1 MTYPDWTE
9 RVTGLSSHRGLWP
22 LGLEP
27 VGFSFARQLL
37 PGLTNVTTNIRY
49 YSFFCWAFWTFEKH
63 LRDRGTAEFHPA
75 DQKRWLAR
83 LENVFRAAT
92 LHSNP
97 DVLGLAGVTDTVRLG
112 EADDSLAVDATDVP
126 SGFVP
131 ALYSASWR
139 NLRCGKSTAR
149 GVGLSPEL
157 GRPLARAYQE
167 TLERAAS
174 RREVEMLLS
183 SASQG
188 PTVPAALVRKLADAM
203 ALRPVAPDEPE
214 HEKLRELLF
223 RTERQGSNPEWRR
236 LDASRSR
243 SLALL
248 LEFGRQGRGTI
259 RDRFDIHRIFA
270 SGLLPDKRRFEV
282 PAPYQDDF
290 LIWQRYQ
297 ERQYERIALYGF
309 WVLVYKAL
317 HARRRTPR
325 EICRW
330 VRADLERSPVLAEW
344 LGRDPLRMTVGDAE
358 QVILARY
365 RNREYPDL
373 AADDLR
379 VRILEAEPQADRA
392 GAALLL
398 LLLIVVVWR
407 ERRGD
412 LPRWACGLH
421 KRYGRERLDLE
432 VLLEDLEGRQT
443 ESLGDLV
450 DRVVEVYVLSQSL
463 RVALEKFARGEYR
476 FFIARDQD
484 GFRIV
489 RKENAAGH
497 LGYDQPRLQGAY
509 SLLQGLGLID
519 LDAGYEITAAGE
531 NLLKELQGYHTESRA
546 LADSTAVA

>member
-9 RVTGLSSHRGLWP
+9 RVRGLSSHRGLWP

-37 PGLTNVTTNIRY
+37 PGLTNVTTHIRY

-63 LRDRGTAEFHPA
+63 LRDRGMTEFHPA
-75 DQKRWLAR
+75 DQRRWLAR
-83 LENVFRAAT
+83 LENLFRAAT
-92 LHSNP
+92 LYSNP
-97 DVLGLAGVTDTVRLG
+97 EVLGLAGVTKAVRLA

-139 NLRCGKSTAR
+139 NLRCGESTAG
-149 GVGLSPEL
+149 GVRLSEEL

-174 RREVEMLLS
+174 KHEIEELLS
-183 SASQG
+183 PA
-188 PTVPAALVRKLADAM
+188 PTVPGSLVRKMADAM
-203 ALRPVAPDEPE
+203 GLRPVAPDEPE
-214 HEKLRELLF
+214 HRRLRELLF
-223 RTERQGSNPEWRR
+223 RTERQSLNPEWRR

-259 RDRFDIHRIFA
+259 RNRFDIHRIFA
-270 SGLLPDKRRFEV
+270 SGRLPDKRRFEV

-290 LIWQRYQ
+290 LIWERYQ

-309 WVLVYKAL
+309 WVLAYEAI
-317 HARRRTPR
+317 RTGRRTPR

-330 VRADLERSPVLAEW
+330 VQADLERSPVLLEW
-344 LGRDPLRMTVGDAE
+344 LGDDPLRLTVGEAE
-358 QVILARY
+358 EAILERY
-365 RNREYPDL
+365 RNLEYPDL

-379 VRILEAEPQADRA
+379 VRILKPEPPADRA

-398 LLLIVVVWR
+398 LLLTVVVWR
-407 ERRGD
+407 ERRGQV
-412 LPRWACGLH
+412 PRWARELH
-421 KRYGRERLDLE
+421 KRYGRGRLALE
-432 VLLEDLEGRQT
+432 LLLEDVQSRQA
-443 ESLGDLV
+443 ESLSDLV
-450 DRVVEVYVLSQSL
+450 QRVVEVYVLSQSL

-476 FFIARDQD
+476 FFIAQDQD

-489 RKENAAGH
+489 REENPARH

-509 SLLQGLGLID
+509 RLLQGLGLID

-531 NLLKELQGYHTESRA
+531 ALLGELKGFHAETGG
-546 LADSTAVA
+546 LANSTAVA